1 MESLNRKVPD
11 IQQVTV
17 ELMMLFS
24 FQSLDPP
31 AVGECHG
38 LLGGEQTTYFLS
50 AGILCH
56 HHRAFY

>member
-38 LLGGEQTTYFLS
+38 LPGRKQTTYFLS
-50 AGILCH
+50 PGILCH
-56 HHRAFY
+56 QHRAFY